1 MNNDQQ
7 IINLMEQL
15 RQLGCRISADGD
27 KLRIRKTKNDVSA
40 ELIQQIKINKTEIL
54 AFLNTAKDQ
63 AVTAQK
69 DIPKLP
75 ENALKQ
81 LSFAQQ
87 RLWFLGQMENSN
99 ATYNMPMCLQL
110 EGKLNVNALSDSLA
124 YVINRHESL
133 RMYFPTVE
141 GQPQIRIE
149 KIENF
154 NVLSIQDLSSLDQ
167 LTQSITV
174 EKLINNHGQEPFNL
188 NTGPLFKAKL
198 LQLKDNQFILL
209 LNMHHI
215 SSDGWS
221 MGIFIREL
229 CHAYLAFSQGQ
240 KPSLEPLPIQY
251 SDFATWQRNWLQ
263 GEVLETQINYWKK
276 QLKDAPPRLE
286 LPTDHPRPPIQ
297 SYKGSHYS
305 HPLTPELTEQLN
317 RLSQQEG
324 VSLYML
330 LLAVFNVLLS
340 RYSRQNDLCIGS
352 PIANRPHPQ
361 TEGLIGFFA
370 NTLVLRNQIKPE
382 QSFQEFLQQTRQTCL
397 EAYQH
402 QDIPFEFLVEQ
413 LKPVRSLSYNPIFQ
427 VIFALENNDSQDL
440 NLPELKIEWLGSSYP
455 FAKFDL
461 SLLALEADGQLNCAW
476 EYATDLFETMTIQRM
491 AEHWEVLLQQIVT
504 NPQQTISTLPW
515 LTKADQKQL
524 ELWNQTNTNYPQDKT
539 LISLF
544 EEQVKSYP
552 DNIALVFEKHSL
564 TYQEL
569 NQKSNQLAHHL
580 QENYQIKPDSLIG
593 ICIEPSLEMI
603 IGLLA
608 ILKSGAAY
616 VPIDSNYPESR
627 IDYIISDSK
636 ISILLTQS
644 VIVDKLLSPQVKN
657 LAHLICLD
665 KFDFELK
672 SKDNLTVKNQPNN
685 LAYIIYTSGSTGKPK
700 GVAVNHQAIS
710 RLVLKTNYIQ
720 ITPEDRVAQ
729 AANIAFDAATFE
741 IWGALLNGAK
751 VIIIPKSILLSPSE
765 FAASIQ
771 SQEVSVLFL
780 TTALFNQLAALV
792 PETFSSLRYL
802 LFGGEAVDPK
812 WVQEVLDKGSPQKLL
827 HVYGPTENTTFSSWY
842 LVEKSPE
849 TAITIPIGKPISNT
863 RIYILDQ
870 YLQPVPV
877 GIPGELCISGIG
889 LAIAYL
895 NRPDL
900 TAEKFIEVNLFGK
913 IERIY
918 KTGDLAKWRNDGN
931 IEFLG
936 RIDQQVKLRGFR
948 IELGEIESVLLEHSS
963 VKEAIV
969 NLHKTENNQQLVAYV
984 TNKLIGDFSQQ
995 LKQHLKTYL
1004 PDYMIPSQIIRL
1016 DEFTLT
1022 PNGKIDRQ
1030 ALPLPH
1036 HEFQSLYEAPRNKI
1050 EQQLTEIWSL
1060 ILECEKISIH
1070 DNFFDLGGH
1079 SILAIKLLNQI
1090 QKNFNQELSL
1100 TSLFQNP
1107 TIAQL
1112 AQQLS
1117 QVEVQPSISDL
1128 LVLQPSGQKTPI
1140 FCVAG
1145 SNGHAFYFRDLAM
1158 NFADEHPVYGLE
1170 TPGRDGS
1177 HPLPISVEDH
1187 ASSLIETLRQKQPKG
1202 PYILTGY
1209 SSGCSVALEMAFQLE
1224 QQGETIS
1231 LLGIFD
1237 AGLVANPDYII
1248 QRSDLDW
1255 IWNMIERIEAVKGI
1269 SLGLNYK
1276 QLASQS
1282 DDQNRWDLAA
1292 EALYHHNVLPEHS
1305 TLSLLK
1311 TNLEVMKRVTLNYAT
1326 YQPNFV
1332 ISAPIVLFRA
1342 QDAKEIVVQEHQAM
1356 SRYEQSDWG
1365 WQPYSNKPVQV
1376 VLVPGNHGQMLYE
1389 PNVKILANQLKKSI
1403 QEHFNQPEIYD
1414 LSNSKFKN

>member
-1 MNNDQQ
+1 MSNDQQ
-7 IINLMEQL
+7 IIALMSQL
-15 RQLGCRISADGD
+15 RDLGCRISADGD
-27 KLRIRKTKNDVSA
+27 KLRLRKTKNDIPA

-63 AVTAQK
+63 AVTSQK

-75 ENALKQ
+75 TNALKQ

-99 ATYNMPMCLQL
+99 ATYNMPMGLQL
-110 EGKLNVNALSDSLA
+110 EGKLNVHALSESFA

-141 GQPQIRIE
+141 GQPQIRIK

-154 NVLSIQDLSSLDQ
+154 NVLSIQDLSNLDQ
-167 LTQSITV
+167 LTQSVTV
-174 EKLINNHGQEPFNL
+174 ETLINNNVQEPFNL

-221 MGIFIREL
+221 MGIFMREL
-229 CHAYLAFSQGQ
+229 RHAYLAFFNGQ
-240 KPSLEPLPIQY
+240 KPTLEPLPIQY

-276 QLKDAPPRLE
+276 QLKDAPQRLE
-286 LPTDHPRPPIQ
+286 LPADHPRPPIQ
-297 SYKGSHYS
+297 NHKGSHYS
-305 HPLTPELTEQLN
+305 HTLTPELTGQLN
-317 RLSQQEG
+317 SLSQQQG

-330 LLAVFNVLLS
+330 LLAVFNLLLS
-340 RYSRQNDLCIGS
+340 RYSRQNDICIGS
-352 PIANRPHPQ
+352 PIANRPHRQ
-361 TEGLIGFFA
+361 TEELIGFFA
-370 NTLVLRNQIKPE
+370 NTLVLRNQIKSE

-397 EAYQH
+397 EAYH
-402 QDIPFEFLVEQ
+402 YQDIPFEFLVEQ

-427 VIFALENNDSQDL
+427 VMFTVENNDSEAL
-440 NLPELKIEWLGSSYP
+440 NLPGLKIEWLDSSYP

-461 SLLALEADGQLNCAW
+461 SLLALESDGQLNCTW
-476 EYATDLFETMTIQRM
+476 EYATDLFETITIQRM

-504 NPQQTISTLPW
+504 NPQQKISNLSW

-524 ELWNQTNTNYPQDKT
+524 ELWNQTNRNYPQDKT
-539 LISLF
+539 LVDLF

-552 DNIALVFEKHSL
+552 NNIALVFEWQSL
-564 TYQEL
+564 SYQEL
-569 NQKSNQLAHHL
+569 NQKANQLAHFLH
-580 QENYQIKPDSLIG
+580 QNYQIKPDTLIG
-593 ICIEPSLEMI
+593 ICVERSLDMAI
-603 IGLLA
+603 ALLA
-608 ILKSGAAY
+608 VLKAGAAY
-616 VPIDSNYPESR
+616 VPVDPSYPEER
-627 IDYIISDSK
+627 IKYILENSK
-636 ISILLTQS
+636 ISLLLTQS
-644 VIVDKLLSPQVKN
+644 FINDKLSGFFSELSAQLIN
-657 LAHLICLD
+657 LDRL
-665 KFDFELK
+665 DFESLPCH
-672 SKDNLTVKNQPNN
+672 NLSLQTKPND
-685 LAYIIYTSGSTGKPK
+685 LVYVIYTSGSTGKPK
-700 GVAVNHQAIS
+700 GVMVEHKGLCN
-710 RLVLKTNYIQ
+710 LVLTEIE
-720 ITPEDRVAQ
+720 TFGVHPSSRVLQFASFS
-729 AANIAFDAATFE
+729 FDAFIWEVFMAWGGGATLYLGNKDNLMPGLPLVE
-741 IWGALLNGAK
+741 RLRDDAITHITLPPSALAVLPWENLPSLQT
-751 VIIIPKSILLSPSE
+751 IIV
-765 FAASIQ
+765 A
-771 SQEVSVLFL
+771 
-780 TTALFNQLAALV
+780 
-792 PETFSSLRYL
+792 
-802 LFGGEAVDPK
+802 GEACSPELVKK
-812 WVQEVLDKGSPQKLL
+812 WSQGRNFFNG
-827 HVYGPTENTTFSSWY
+827 YGPTEGSVCATIAKYTSFN
-842 LVEKSPE
+842 EK
-849 TAITIPIGKPISNT
+849 ITIGRPIPNVQV
-863 RIYILDQ
+863 YILDPH
-870 YLQPVPV
+870 LQPVPIGV
-877 GIPGELCISGIG
+877 PGELHIGGAG
-889 LAIAYL
+889 LARGYL
-895 NRPDL
+895 DRPDL
-900 TAEKFIEVNLFGK
+900 TAEKFIEVNLLGK
-913 IERIY
+913 TERIY

-936 RIDQQVKLRGFR
+936 RIDHQIKLRGFR
-948 IELGEIESVLLEHSS
+948 IELGEIEAVLLKHPV
-963 VKEAIV
+963 VKEVIV

-984 TNKLIGDFSQQ
+984 TGEPIDDLSQQ

-1016 DEFTLT
+1016 DEFPLT

-1030 ALPLPH
+1030 ALPHPN
-1036 HEFQSLYEAPRNKI
+1036 HESHSLYEAPRNNI

-1060 ILECEKISIH
+1060 IVECEKISIH

-1079 SILAIKLLNQI
+1079 SILAIKLLNEI

-1117 QVEVQPSISDL
+1117 QFEVQPSISDL
-1128 LVLQPSGQKTPI
+1128 LVLQASGQKTPI

-1145 SNGHAFYFRDLAM
+1145 ANGHAFYFRDFAM

-1187 ASSLIETLRQKQPKG
+1187 ASSLIETLQQKQPKG

-1237 AGLVANPDYII
+1237 AGLVANPDYIT

-1269 SLGLNYK
+1269 SLGLNYE
-1276 QLASQS
+1276 QLAAQS

-1311 TNLEVMKRVTLNYAT
+1311 TNLEVMKRVTLNYAD

-1342 QDAKEIVVQEHQAM
+1342 QDVKEIVVQEHQAM
-1356 SRYEQSDWG
+1356 SHYEQSDWG
-1365 WQPYSNKPVQV
+1365 WQPYSNKAVQV
-1376 VLVPGNHGQMLYE
+1376 VSVPGNHGQMLYE
-1389 PNVKILANQLKKSI
+1389 PNVKILADQLKKSI
-1403 QEHFNQPEIYD
+1403 QEHFNQPETESKALLAD
-1414 LSNSKFKN
+1414 L

>member
-1 MNNDQQ
+1 MSNDQQ
-7 IINLMEQL
+7 IINLMGEL

-27 KLRIRKTKNDVSA
+27 KLRLRKTKNDIPA

-63 AVTAQK
+63 AVTSQK

-75 ENALKQ
+75 KNALKQ

-99 ATYNMPMCLQL
+99 ATYNMPICLQL
-110 EGKLNVNALSDSLA
+110 EGKLNVNALSESLA

-141 GQPQIRIE
+141 GQPQIRIK

-154 NVLSIQDLSSLDQ
+154 NVLSLQDLSNLDQ
-167 LTQSITV
+167 PTQSVTV
-174 EKLINNHGQEPFNL
+174 QTLINNHVQEPFNL
-188 NTGPLFKAKL
+188 KTGPLFKAKL

-229 CHAYLAFSQGQ
+229 RHAYLAFSQGQ
-240 KPSLEPLPIQY
+240 KPTLEPLPIQY

-263 GEVLETQINYWKK
+263 GEILETQINYWKK

-297 SYKGSHYS
+297 SYKGAHYS
-305 HPLTPELTEQLN
+305 YTLTPELTEQLN
-317 RLSQQEG
+317 SLSQQEG

-330 LLAVFNVLLS
+330 LLAVFNLLLS

-352 PIANRPHPQ
+352 PIANRPHRQ

-382 QSFQEFLQQTRQTCL
+382 QTFQEFLQQTRQTCL

-427 VIFALENNDSQDL
+427 VIFAVENNDSEALD
-440 NLPELKIEWLGSSYP
+440 LPELKIEWLDSSYP

-461 SLLALEADGQLNCAW
+461 SLLALESDGQLNCIW
-476 EYATDLFETMTIQRM
+476 EYTTDLFETTTIQRM
-491 AEHWEVLLQQIVT
+491 AEHWEILLQQIVT
-504 NPQQTISTLPW
+504 NPQQTIYNLSW
-515 LTKADQKQL
+515 LTKVDQKQL

-539 LISLF
+539 LVNLF

-552 DNIALVFEKHSL
+552 NNIALVFEKQSL

-569 NQKSNQLAHHL
+569 NQKANQLARYL
-580 QENYQIKPDSLIG
+580 RENYQIEPNILIG

-603 IGLLA
+603 IGLLG
-608 ILKSGAAY
+608 ILKLGSTY
-616 VPIDSNYPESR
+616 VPIDPNYPESR
-627 IDYIISDSK
+627 IDYIISDSEL
-636 ISILLTQS
+636 SILLTQS
-644 VIVDKLLSPQVKN
+644 IIQDKFLSSQGKN
-657 LAHLICLD
+657 LDHLICLD
-665 KFDFELK
+665 ECDFELG
-672 SKDNLTVKNQPNN
+672 SKENLGIENQPND

-700 GVAVNHQAIS
+700 GVAVNHQAIN

-720 ITPEDRVAQ
+720 IAPEDRVAQ
-729 AANIAFDAATFE
+729 AANIAFDAVTFE
-741 IWGALLNGAK
+741 IWSALLNGAK
-751 VIIIPKSILLSPSE
+751 LVIIPKSILLSPSK
-765 FAASIQ
+765 FAASLQ
-771 SQEVSVLFL
+771 SQKVSVLFL
-780 TTALFNQLAALV
+780 TTALFNQLASLV

-812 WVQEVLDKGSPQKLL
+812 WVQEVLDKGSPQNLL

-842 LVEKSPE
+842 LVEKLLK

-877 GIPGELCISGIG
+877 GIPGELCIAGVG

-900 TAEKFIEVNLFGK
+900 TDEKFIEVNLFGK

-918 KTGDLAKWRNDGN
+918 KTGDLAKWGNDGN

-936 RIDQQVKLRGFR
+936 RIDHQIKLRGFR
-948 IELGEIESVLLEHSS
+948 IELGEIESILVEYPA

-984 TNKLIGDFSQQ
+984 TGEQVDDLPQQ

-1004 PDYMIPSQIIRL
+1004 PDYMIPNQIIRL
-1016 DEFTLT
+1016 DEFPLT

-1030 ALPLPH
+1030 ALPLPN
-1036 HEFQSLYEAPRNKI
+1036 HESKNLYEAPRNTI

-1060 ILECEKISIH
+1060 MLQCEKISIH

-1090 QKNFNQELSL
+1090 QKSFNQELSL

-1107 TIAQL
+1107 TVAQL

-1117 QVEVQPSISDL
+1117 QVEVQEFISDL
-1128 LVLQPSGQKTPI
+1128 LVLQPSGQKIPI

-1145 SNGHAFYFRDLAM
+1145 SNGHAFYFRDLAI

-1202 PYILTGY
+1202 PYILIGY

-1237 AGLVANPDYII
+1237 AGLVANPDHIT

-1255 IWNMIERIEAVKGI
+1255 IWHMIERIEAVKGI
-1269 SLGLNYK
+1269 SLGLNYE
-1276 QLASQS
+1276 QLAARS
-1282 DDQNRWDLAA
+1282 DDQNRWELAA
-1292 EALYHHNVLPEHS
+1292 EALYRHNVLPEHS

-1311 TNLEVMKRVTLNYAT
+1311 TNLEVMKRVTLNYAA

-1356 SRYEQSDWG
+1356 SHYEQSDWG

-1376 VLVPGNHGQMLYE
+1376 VSVPGNHGQMLYE
-1389 PNVKILANQLKKSI
+1389 PNVKVLADQLKKSI
-1403 QEHFNQPEIYD
+1403 QEHFNQPET
-1414 LSNSKFKN
+1414 

>member
-1 MNNDQQ
+1 MSNDQQ
-7 IINLMEQL
+7 IIKLMGRL
-15 RQLGCRISADGD
+15 RELGCRISADGD
-27 KLRIRKTKNDVSA
+27 NLRLRKTKNDIPA

-63 AVTAQK
+63 AVTSQK

-75 ENALKQ
+75 TNALKQ

-87 RLWFLGQMENSN
+87 RLWFLGQIENSN
-99 ATYNMPMCLQL
+99 ATYNMPMSLQL
-110 EGKLNVNALSDSLA
+110 EGKLNVDVLSESLA
-124 YVINRHESL
+124 YVIDRHESL

-141 GQPQIRIE
+141 GQPQIRI
-149 KIENF
+149 KNIENF
-154 NVLSIQDLSSLDQ
+154 DIVSVQDLSNLDQ
-167 LTQSITV
+167 PTQSIMVQT
-174 EKLINNHGQEPFNL
+174 LINNHVQEPFNL
-188 NTGPLFKAKL
+188 KTGPLFKAKL
-198 LQLKDNQFILL
+198 LQLKDDQFILL

-221 MGIFIREL
+221 IGIFIREL
-229 CHAYLAFSQGQ
+229 CHAYLTFSQGQ
-240 KPSLEPLPIQY
+240 KPTLEPLPIQY

-286 LPTDHPRPPIQ
+286 LPTDYPRPPIQ

-305 HPLTPELTEQLN
+305 HTLTPELTEQLKT
-317 RLSQQEG
+317 LSQQEG

-330 LLAVFNVLLS
+330 LLAVFNLLLS
-340 RYSRQNDLCIGS
+340 RYSRQDDLCIGS

-370 NTLVLRNQIKPE
+370 NTLVMRNQIKSE
-382 QSFQEFLQQTRQTCL
+382 QNFQQFLHQTRQTCL
-397 EAYQH
+397 DAYQH

-427 VIFALENNDSQDL
+427 VMFAVENNDSEAL
-440 NLPELKIEWLGSSYP
+440 NLPGLKIEWIDSSYP

-461 SLLALEADGQLNCAW
+461 SLLALESDGQLNCNW
-476 EYATDLFETMTIQRM
+476 EYATDLFETITIQRM

-504 NPQQTISTLPW
+504 NPQQTISTLSW

-539 LISLF
+539 LVDLF
-544 EEQVKSYP
+544 EEQVNKTP
-552 DNIALVFEKHSL
+552 DNIALVFEEQSL

-569 NQKSNQLAHHL
+569 SQKANQLAHFLH
-580 QENYQIKPDSLIG
+580 QNYQIKPDTLIG
-593 ICIEPSLEMI
+593 ICIERSLDMATA
-603 IGLLA
+603 LLA
-608 ILKSGAAY
+608 VLKAGAAY
-616 VPIDSNYPESR
+616 VPIDSNYPEER
-627 IDYIISDSK
+627 IKYILENSK
-636 ISILLTQS
+636 ISLLLTQS
-644 VIVDKLLSPQVKN
+644 FINDKLSGFFSEFSGQLINLDRLNFESFPCHN
-657 LAHLICLD
+657 LALQ
-665 KFDFELK
+665 
-672 SKDNLTVKNQPNN
+672 SKPND
-685 LAYIIYTSGSTGKPK
+685 LAYVIYTSGSTGQPK
-700 GVAVNHQAIS
+700 GVMVEHKGLCNLALVEIETFDVHPSS
-710 RLVLKTNYIQ
+710 RVLQ
-720 ITPEDRVAQ
+720 FASFS
-729 AANIAFDAATFE
+729 FDAFIWEVLMAWGGGATLYLGNKDNLMPGLPLVE
-741 IWGALLNGAK
+741 RLRDDAITHITLPPSALAVLPWENLPSLQT
-751 VIIIPKSILLSPSE
+751 IIV
-765 FAASIQ
+765 A
-771 SQEVSVLFL
+771 
-780 TTALFNQLAALV
+780 
-792 PETFSSLRYL
+792 
-802 LFGGEAVDPK
+802 GEACSPELVKK
-812 WVQEVLDKGSPQKLL
+812 WSQGRNFFNG
-827 HVYGPTENTTFSSWY
+827 YGPTEGSVCATIAKYTSFE
-842 LVEKSPE
+842 EK
-849 TAITIPIGKPISNT
+849 ITIGRPIPNVQV
-863 RIYILDQ
+863 YILDSH
-870 YLQPVPV
+870 LQPVSIGV
-877 GIPGELCISGIG
+877 PGELHIGGAG
-889 LAIAYL
+889 LARGYL
-895 NRPDL
+895 DRPDL
-900 TAEKFIEVNLFGK
+900 TAEKFIEVNLLGK

-918 KTGDLAKWRNDGN
+918 KTGDLAKWQNDGN

-936 RIDQQVKLRGFR
+936 RIDHQIKLRGFR
-948 IELGEIESVLLEHSS
+948 IELGEIEAVLLKHPAI
-963 VKEAIV
+963 KEVIV

-984 TNKLIGDFSQQ
+984 TGELIDDLSQQ
-995 LKQHLKTYL
+995 LKQHLKTHL

-1016 DEFTLT
+1016 DEFPLT

-1030 ALPLPH
+1030 ALPHPN
-1036 HEFQSLYEAPRNKI
+1036 HESQSLYEAPRNNI

-1060 ILECEKISIH
+1060 IVECEKISIH

-1079 SILAIKLLNQI
+1079 SILAIKLLNEI

-1117 QVEVQPSISDL
+1117 QFEVQPSISDL
-1128 LVLQPSGQKTPI
+1128 LVLQPSGQKISI

-1145 SNGHAFYFRDLAM
+1145 SNGHAFYFRDFAM

-1177 HPLPISVEDH
+1177 HSLPISVEDH
-1187 ASSLIETLRQKQPKG
+1187 ASSLIKTLQQKQPKG
-1202 PYILTGY
+1202 PYILIGY

-1224 QQGETIS
+1224 QQGEIIS

-1237 AGLVANPDYII
+1237 AGLVANPDYITK
-1248 QRSDLDW
+1248 RSDLDW

-1269 SLGLNYK
+1269 SLGLNYE
-1276 QLASQS
+1276 QLAAQS
-1282 DDQNRWDLAA
+1282 DDQNRWYLAA

-1311 TNLEVMKRVTLNYAT
+1311 TNLEVMKRVTLNYAA

-1342 QDAKEIVVQEHQAM
+1342 QDVKEIVVQEHQAM
-1356 SRYEQSDWG
+1356 SHYQQSDWG

-1376 VLVPGNHGQMLYE
+1376 ISVPGNHGQMLYE
-1389 PNVKILANQLKKSI
+1389 PNVKILADQLKKSI
-1403 QEHFNQPEIYD
+1403 QEHFNQPET
-1414 LSNSKFKN
+1414 

>member
-1 MNNDQQ
+1 MSNDQQ
-7 IINLMEQL
+7 IIKLMGRL
-15 RQLGCRISADGD
+15 RELGCRISADGD
-27 KLRIRKTKNDVSA
+27 KLRLRKTKNDIPA

-63 AVTAQK
+63 AVTSQK

-75 ENALKQ
+75 TNALKQ

-87 RLWFLGQMENSN
+87 RLWFLGQIENSN
-99 ATYNMPMCLQL
+99 ATYNMPMSLQL
-110 EGKLNVNALSDSLA
+110 EGKLNVDVLSESLA
-124 YVINRHESL
+124 YVIDRHESL

-141 GQPQIRIE
+141 GQPKIRI
-149 KIENF
+149 KNIENF
-154 NVLSIQDLSSLDQ
+154 NILSVQDLSNLNQ
-167 LTQSITV
+167 PTQSIMVQT
-174 EKLINNHGQEPFNL
+174 LINNHVQEPFNL
-188 NTGPLFKAKL
+188 KTGPLFKAKL
-198 LQLKDNQFILL
+198 LQLKDDQFILL

-221 MGIFIREL
+221 IGIFIREL
-229 CHAYLAFSQGQ
+229 CHAYLTFSQGQ
-240 KPSLEPLPIQY
+240 KPTLEPLPIQY

-286 LPTDHPRPPIQ
+286 LPTDYPRPPIQ

-305 HPLTPELTEQLN
+305 HTLTPELTEQLN
-317 RLSQQEG
+317 SLSQQEG

-330 LLAVFNVLLS
+330 LLTVFSLLLS

-370 NTLVLRNQIKPE
+370 NTLVMRNQIKSE
-382 QSFQEFLQQTRQTCL
+382 QNFQQFLHQTRQTCL

-427 VIFALENNDSQDL
+427 VMFTVENNDSEAL
-440 NLPELKIEWLGSSYP
+440 NLPELKIEWIDSSYP

-461 SLLALEADGQLNCAW
+461 SLLVLESDGQLNCTW
-476 EYATDLFETMTIQRM
+476 EYATDLFATTTIQRM

-504 NPQQTISTLPW
+504 NPQQTISTLSW
-515 LTKADQKQL
+515 LTKADQEKL

-539 LISLF
+539 LVDLF
-544 EEQVKSYP
+544 EEQVNKTP
-552 DNIALVFEKHSL
+552 DNIALVFEEQSL

-569 NQKSNQLAHHL
+569 NQKANQLAHFLH
-580 QENYQIKPDSLIG
+580 QNYQIKPDTLIG
-593 ICIEPSLEMI
+593 ICIERSLDMAI
-603 IGLLA
+603 ALLA
-608 ILKSGAAY
+608 VLKAGAAY
-616 VPIDSNYPESR
+616 VPIDSNYPEER
-627 IDYIISDSK
+627 IKYILENSK
-636 ISILLTQS
+636 ISLLLTQS
-644 VIVDKLLSPQVKN
+644 FINDKLSGFFSEFSGQLINLDRLNFESFPCHN
-657 LAHLICLD
+657 LALQ
-665 KFDFELK
+665 
-672 SKDNLTVKNQPNN
+672 SKPND
-685 LAYIIYTSGSTGKPK
+685 LAYVIYTSGSTGQPK
-700 GVAVNHQAIS
+700 GVMVEHKGLCNLALVEIETFDVHPSS
-710 RLVLKTNYIQ
+710 RVLQ
-720 ITPEDRVAQ
+720 FASFS
-729 AANIAFDAATFE
+729 FDAFIWEVLMAWGGGATLYLGNKDNLMPGLPLVE
-741 IWGALLNGAK
+741 RLRDDAITHITLPPSALAVLPWENLPSLQT
-751 VIIIPKSILLSPSE
+751 IIV
-765 FAASIQ
+765 A
-771 SQEVSVLFL
+771 
-780 TTALFNQLAALV
+780 
-792 PETFSSLRYL
+792 
-802 LFGGEAVDPK
+802 GEACSPELVKK
-812 WVQEVLDKGSPQKLL
+812 WSQGRNFFNG
-827 HVYGPTENTTFSSWY
+827 YGPTEGSVCATIAKYTSFD
-842 LVEKSPE
+842 EK
-849 TAITIPIGKPISNT
+849 ITIGRPIPNVQV
-863 RIYILDQ
+863 YILDSH
-870 YLQPVPV
+870 LQPVPIGV
-877 GIPGELCISGIG
+877 PGELCIAGVG
-889 LAIAYL
+889 LARGYL

-918 KTGDLAKWRNDGN
+918 KTGDLAKWGDDGN

-936 RIDQQVKLRGFR
+936 RIDHQIKLRGFR
-948 IELGEIESVLLEHSS
+948 IELGEIEAVLLKHPAI
-963 VKEAIV
+963 KEVIV
-969 NLHKTENNQQLVAYV
+969 NLHKTENNQQLVVYI
-984 TNKLIGDFSQQ
+984 TGELIDNLSQQ
-995 LKQHLKTYL
+995 LKQHLKTHL
-1004 PDYMIPSQIIRL
+1004 PDYMIPSQIMRL
-1016 DEFTLT
+1016 DEFPLT

-1030 ALPLPH
+1030 ALPLPDH
-1036 HEFQSLYEAPRNKI
+1036 KLQSLYEAPRNKI

-1060 ILECEKISIH
+1060 IVECEKISIH

-1090 QKNFNQELSL
+1090 QKSFNQELSL
-1100 TSLFQNP
+1100 TSLFQHP

-1117 QVEVQPSISDL
+1117 QFEVQPSISDL
-1128 LVLQPSGQKTPI
+1128 LVLQASGQKTPI

-1145 SNGHAFYFRDLAM
+1145 SNGHAFYFRDFAM

-1187 ASSLIETLRQKQPKG
+1187 ASSLIKTLQQKQPKG
-1202 PYILTGY
+1202 PYILIGY

-1224 QQGETIS
+1224 QQGEIIS

-1237 AGLVANPDYII
+1237 AGLVANPDYITK
-1248 QRSDLDW
+1248 RSDLDW

-1269 SLGLNYK
+1269 SLGLNYE
-1276 QLASQS
+1276 QLAAQS
-1282 DDQNRWDLAA
+1282 DDQNRWYLAA

-1305 TLSLLK
+1305 TLSLLR
-1311 TNLEVMKRVTLNYAT
+1311 TNLEVMKRVTLNYAA

-1342 QDAKEIVVQEHQAM
+1342 QDVKEIVVQEHQAM
-1356 SRYEQSDWG
+1356 SHYQQSDWG

-1376 VLVPGNHGQMLYE
+1376 ISVPGNHGQMLYE
-1389 PNVKILANQLKKSI
+1389 PNVKILADQLKKSI
-1403 QEHFNQPEIYD
+1403 QEHFNQPET
-1414 LSNSKFKN
+1414 

>member
-1 MNNDQQ
+1 MSNDQQ
-7 IINLMEQL
+7 IINLMGEL

-27 KLRIRKTKNDVSA
+27 KLRLRKTKNDIPA

-63 AVTAQK
+63 AVTSQK

-75 ENALKQ
+75 KNALKQ

-99 ATYNMPMCLQL
+99 ATYNMPICLQL
-110 EGKLNVNALSDSLA
+110 EGKLNVNALSESLA

-141 GQPQIRIE
+141 GQPQIRIK

-154 NVLSIQDLSSLDQ
+154 NVLSLQDLSNLDQ
-167 LTQSITV
+167 PTQSVTV
-174 EKLINNHGQEPFNL
+174 QTLINNHVQEPFNL
-188 NTGPLFKAKL
+188 KTGPLFKAKL

-229 CHAYLAFSQGQ
+229 RHAYLAFSHGQ
-240 KPSLEPLPIQY
+240 KPTLEPLPIQY

-263 GEVLETQINYWKK
+263 GEILETQINYWKK

-297 SYKGSHYS
+297 SYKGAHYS
-305 HPLTPELTEQLN
+305 YTLTPELTEQLN
-317 RLSQQEG
+317 SLSQQEG

-330 LLAVFNVLLS
+330 LLAVFNLLLS

-352 PIANRPHPQ
+352 PIANRPHRQ

-427 VIFALENNDSQDL
+427 VIFAVENNDSEALD
-440 NLPELKIEWLGSSYP
+440 LPELKIEWLDSSYP

-461 SLLALEADGQLNCAW
+461 SLLALESDGQLNCIW
-476 EYATDLFETMTIQRM
+476 EYTTDLFETTTIQRM
-491 AEHWEVLLQQIVT
+491 AEHWEILLQQIVT
-504 NPQQTISTLPW
+504 NPQQKISTLSW

-524 ELWNQTNTNYPQDKT
+524 ELWNQTNRNYPQDKT
-539 LISLF
+539 LVDLF

-552 DNIALVFEKHSL
+552 NNIALVFEEQSL
-564 TYQEL
+564 SYQEL
-569 NQKSNQLAHHL
+569 NQKANQLAHFLH
-580 QENYQIKPDSLIG
+580 QNYQIKPDTLIG
-593 ICIEPSLEMI
+593 ICVERSLEMAI
-603 IGLLA
+603 ALLGV
-608 ILKSGAAY
+608 LKTGAAY
-616 VPIDSNYPESR
+616 VPVDPSYPEER
-627 IDYIISDSK
+627 IKFILENSK
-636 ISILLTQS
+636 ISLLLTQS
-644 VIVDKLLSPQVKN
+644 FINDKLSGFLSKFSGQSINLDRLDFESFPCHN
-657 LAHLICLD
+657 LALQ
-665 KFDFELK
+665 
-672 SKDNLTVKNQPNN
+672 SKPND
-685 LAYIIYTSGSTGKPK
+685 LAYVIYTSGSTGQPK
-700 GVAVNHQAIS
+700 GVMIEHQSIVNLSLNWGKLFHVNPQS
-710 RLVLKTNYIQ
+710 RLLQFGSFSFDLSIGEIATNLIYGACLYLAKKETLLPTQTLVNFLETNQ
-720 ITPEDRVAQ
+720 ITHS
-729 AANIAFDAATFE
+729 F
-741 IWGALLNGAK
+741 
-751 VIIIPKSILLSPSE
+751 LSPS
-765 FAASIQ
+765 AL
-771 SQEVSVLFL
+771 SVLPQANL
-780 TTALFNQLAALV
+780 SHLENITV
-792 PETFSSLRYL
+792 
-802 LFGGEAVDPK
+802 GGEACSTEVIEK
-812 WVQEVLDKGSPQKLL
+812 WANQRRLFNC
-827 HVYGPTENTTFSSWY
+827 YGPTEAT
-842 LVEKSPE
+842 V
-849 TAITIPIGKPISNT
+849 TATLSLCQANGQKPNIGKPLDNI
-863 RIYILDQ
+863 RVYIIDENQQIL
-870 YLQPVPV
+870 PA
-877 GIPGELCISGIG
+877 GMPGELCIAGVG
-889 LAIAYL
+889 LARGYL

-900 TAEKFIEVNLFGK
+900 TDEKFIEVNLWGK
-913 IERIY
+913 TERIY
-918 KTGDLAKWRNDGN
+918 KTGDLAKWGNDGN
-931 IEFLG
+931 LEFLG
-936 RIDQQVKLRGFR
+936 RIDNQIKLRGFR
-948 IELGEIESVLLEHSS
+948 IELEEIEAVLLKHPA

-969 NLHKTENNQQLVAYV
+969 NLHESEDNQQLLAYV
-984 TNKLIGDFSQQ
+984 TGERINNISAQ
-995 LKQHLKTYL
+995 LKQHIKNYL

-1016 DEFTLT
+1016 DELLLT

-1030 ALPLPH
+1030 ALPLPN
-1036 HEFQSLYEAPRNKI
+1036 HESQNLYEAPRNTI

-1090 QKNFNQELSL
+1090 QKSFNQELSL

-1117 QVEVQPSISDL
+1117 QVEVQESISDL

-1145 SNGHAFYFRDLAM
+1145 ANGHAFYFRDFAM

-1187 ASSLIETLRQKQPKG
+1187 ASSLIETLRQKQAKS
-1202 PYILTGY
+1202 PYILIGY
-1209 SSGCSVALEMAFQLE
+1209 SSGCSVTLEMAFQLE

-1237 AGLVANPDYII
+1237 AGLVANPDYIT

-1269 SLGLNYK
+1269 SLGLNYE
-1276 QLASQS
+1276 QLAAQS
-1282 DDQNRWDLAA
+1282 DDQNRWELAA
-1292 EALYHHNVLPEHS
+1292 EALYRHNVLPEHS

-1311 TNLEVMKRVTLNYAT
+1311 TNLEVMKRVTLNYAA

-1356 SRYEQSDWG
+1356 SHYEQSDWG

-1376 VLVPGNHGQMLYE
+1376 VSVPGNHGQMLYE
-1389 PNVKILANQLKKSI
+1389 PNVKVLADQLKKSI
-1403 QEHFNQPEIYD
+1403 QEHFNQPET
-1414 LSNSKFKN
+1414 

>member
-1 MNNDQQ
+1 MSNDQQ
-7 IINLMEQL
+7 IIKLMGRL
-15 RQLGCRISADGD
+15 RELGCRISADGD
-27 KLRIRKTKNDVSA
+27 NLRLRKTKNDIPA

-63 AVTAQK
+63 AVTSQK

-75 ENALKQ
+75 TNALKQ

-87 RLWFLGQMENSN
+87 RLWFLGQIENSN
-99 ATYNMPMCLQL
+99 ATYNMPMSLQL
-110 EGKLNVNALSDSLA
+110 EGKLNVDALFESLA
-124 YVINRHESL
+124 YVIDRHESL

-141 GQPQIRIE
+141 GQPKIRI
-149 KIENF
+149 KNIENF
-154 NVLSIQDLSSLDQ
+154 NILSVQDLSNLDQ
-167 LTQSITV
+167 PTQSIMVQT
-174 EKLINNHGQEPFNL
+174 LINNHVQEPFNL
-188 NTGPLFKAKL
+188 KTGPLFKAKL
-198 LQLKDNQFILL
+198 LQLKDDQFILL

-221 MGIFIREL
+221 IGIFIREL
-229 CHAYLAFSQGQ
+229 CHAYLTFSQGQ
-240 KPSLEPLPIQY
+240 KPTLEPLPIQY

-286 LPTDHPRPPIQ
+286 LPTDYPRPPIQ

-305 HPLTPELTEQLN
+305 HTLTPELTEQLKT
-317 RLSQQEG
+317 LSQQEG

-330 LLAVFNVLLS
+330 LLAVFNLLLS
-340 RYSRQNDLCIGS
+340 RYSRQDDLCIGS

-370 NTLVLRNQIKPE
+370 NTLVLRNQIKSE
-382 QSFQEFLQQTRQTCL
+382 QSFQQFLHQTRQTCL
-397 EAYQH
+397 DAYQH

-427 VIFALENNDSQDL
+427 VMFAVENNDSEAL
-440 NLPELKIEWLGSSYP
+440 NLPGLKIEWIDSSYP

-461 SLLALEADGQLNCAW
+461 SLLALESDGQLNCNW
-476 EYATDLFETMTIQRM
+476 EYATDLFETITIQRM

-504 NPQQTISTLPW
+504 NPQQTISTLSW

-539 LISLF
+539 LVDLF
-544 EEQVKSYP
+544 EEQVNKTP
-552 DNIALVFEKHSL
+552 DNIALVFEEQSL

-569 NQKSNQLAHHL
+569 NQKANQLAHFLH
-580 QENYQIKPDSLIG
+580 QNYQIKPDTLIG
-593 ICIEPSLEMI
+593 ICIERSLDMAI
-603 IGLLA
+603 ALLA
-608 ILKSGAAY
+608 VLKAGAAY
-616 VPIDSNYPESR
+616 VPIDSNYPEER
-627 IDYIISDSK
+627 IKYILENSK
-636 ISILLTQS
+636 ISLLLTQS
-644 VIVDKLLSPQVKN
+644 FINDKLSGFFSEFSGQLINLDRLNFESFPCHN
-657 LAHLICLD
+657 LALQ
-665 KFDFELK
+665 
-672 SKDNLTVKNQPNN
+672 SKPND
-685 LAYIIYTSGSTGKPK
+685 LAYVIYTSGSTGQPK
-700 GVAVNHQAIS
+700 GVMVEHKGLCNLALVEIETFDVHPSS
-710 RLVLKTNYIQ
+710 RVLQ
-720 ITPEDRVAQ
+720 FASFS
-729 AANIAFDAATFE
+729 FDAFIWEVLMAWGGGATLYLGNKDNLMPGLPLVE
-741 IWGALLNGAK
+741 RLRDDAITHITLPPSALAVLPWENLPSLQT
-751 VIIIPKSILLSPSE
+751 IIV
-765 FAASIQ
+765 A
-771 SQEVSVLFL
+771 
-780 TTALFNQLAALV
+780 
-792 PETFSSLRYL
+792 
-802 LFGGEAVDPK
+802 GEACSPELVKK
-812 WVQEVLDKGSPQKLL
+812 WSQGRNFFNG
-827 HVYGPTENTTFSSWY
+827 YGPTEGSVCATIAKYTSFE
-842 LVEKSPE
+842 EK
-849 TAITIPIGKPISNT
+849 ITIGRPIPNVQV
-863 RIYILDQ
+863 YILDSH
-870 YLQPVPV
+870 LQPVSIGV
-877 GIPGELCISGIG
+877 PGELHIGGAG
-889 LAIAYL
+889 LARGYL
-895 NRPDL
+895 DRPDL
-900 TAEKFIEVNLFGK
+900 TAEKFIEVNLLGK

-918 KTGDLAKWRNDGN
+918 KTGDLAKWQNDGN

-936 RIDQQVKLRGFR
+936 RIDHQIKLRGFR
-948 IELGEIESVLLEHSS
+948 IELGEIEAVLLKHPAI
-963 VKEAIV
+963 KEVIV

-984 TNKLIGDFSQQ
+984 TGELIDDLSQQ
-995 LKQHLKTYL
+995 LKQHLKTHL

-1016 DEFTLT
+1016 DEFPLT

-1030 ALPLPH
+1030 ALPHPN
-1036 HEFQSLYEAPRNKI
+1036 HESQSLYEAPRNNI

-1060 ILECEKISIH
+1060 IVECEKISIH

-1079 SILAIKLLNQI
+1079 SILAIKLLNEI

-1117 QVEVQPSISDL
+1117 QFEVQPSISDL
-1128 LVLQPSGQKTPI
+1128 LVLQPSGQKISI

-1145 SNGHAFYFRDLAM
+1145 SNGHAFYFRDFAM

-1177 HPLPISVEDH
+1177 HSLPISVEDH
-1187 ASSLIETLRQKQPKG
+1187 ASSLIKTLQQKQPKG
-1202 PYILTGY
+1202 PYILIGY

-1224 QQGETIS
+1224 QQGEIIS

-1237 AGLVANPDYII
+1237 AGLVANPDYITK
-1248 QRSDLDW
+1248 RSDLDW

-1269 SLGLNYK
+1269 SLGLNYE
-1276 QLASQS
+1276 QLAAQS
-1282 DDQNRWDLAA
+1282 DDQNRWYLAA

-1311 TNLEVMKRVTLNYAT
+1311 TNLEVMKRVTLNYAA

-1342 QDAKEIVVQEHQAM
+1342 QDVKEIVVQEHQAM
-1356 SRYEQSDWG
+1356 SHYQQSDWG

-1376 VLVPGNHGQMLYE
+1376 ISVPGNHGQMLYE
-1389 PNVKILANQLKKSI
+1389 PNVKILADQLKKSI
-1403 QEHFNQPEIYD
+1403 QEHFNQPET
-1414 LSNSKFKN
+1414 

>member
-1 MNNDQQ
+1 MSNDQQ
-7 IINLMEQL
+7 IINLMGQL

-27 KLRIRKTKNDVSA
+27 KLRIRKTKNDIPA
-40 ELIQQIKINKTEIL
+40 ELIQQIKTNKTEIL

-63 AVTAQK
+63 AVTSQK

-75 ENALKQ
+75 KNALKR

-99 ATYNMPMCLQL
+99 ATYNMPICLQL
-110 EGKLNVNALSDSLA
+110 EGKLNINALSESLT

-141 GQPQIRIE
+141 GQPQIRIK
-149 KIENF
+149 KIENL
-154 NVLSIQDLSSLDQ
+154 NVLSLQDLSNLDQ
-167 LTQSITV
+167 PTQSVTV
-174 EKLINNHGQEPFNL
+174 QTLINNHVQEPFNL
-188 NTGPLFKAKL
+188 KTGPLFKAKL

-229 CHAYLAFSQGQ
+229 RHAYLAFSQGQ
-240 KPSLEPLPIQY
+240 KPTLDPLPIQY

-286 LPTDHPRPPIQ
+286 LPTDYPRPPIQ
-297 SYKGSHYS
+297 SYEGAHYS
-305 HPLTPELTEQLN
+305 HTLTPELTEQLN
-317 RLSQQEG
+317 ILSQQEG

-330 LLAVFNVLLS
+330 LLAVFNLLLS
-340 RYSRQNDLCIGS
+340 RYSRQNDLCVGS
-352 PIANRPHPQ
+352 PIANRPHRQ

-370 NTLVLRNQIKPE
+370 NTLVLRNQITPE

-397 EAYQH
+397 DAYQH

-427 VIFALENNDSQDL
+427 VIFAVENNDSEALD
-440 NLPELKIEWLGSSYP
+440 LPELKIEWLDSSYP

-461 SLLALEADGQLNCAW
+461 SLLALESDGQLNCTW
-476 EYATDLFETMTIQRM
+476 EYETDLFEAITIQRM
-491 AEHWEVLLQQIVT
+491 AEHWEILLQQIVT
-504 NPQQTISTLPW
+504 NPQQTISTLSW

-539 LISLF
+539 LVDLF
-544 EEQVKSYP
+544 EEQVKSHP
-552 DNIALVFEKHSL
+552 NRIALLFEKQSL

-569 NQKSNQLAHHL
+569 NQKANQLAHYL
-580 QENYQIKPDSLIG
+580 RENYQIEPNSLIG

-603 IGLLA
+603 IGLLC
-608 ILKSGAAY
+608 ILKLGSTY

-627 IDYIISDSK
+627 INYIISDSK

-644 VIVDKLLSPQVKN
+644 IIEDKLSSQAKN
-657 LAHLICLD
+657 LDHLICLD
-665 KFDFELK
+665 KCDCDFELR
-672 SKDNLTVKNQPNN
+672 SKDNLSIENQPND

-700 GVAVNHQAIS
+700 GVAVNHQAIN

-751 VIIIPKSILLSPSE
+751 LVIIPKSILLSPSK
-765 FAASIQ
+765 FAASLQ
-771 SQEVSVLFL
+771 SQQVSILFL

-792 PETFSSLRYL
+792 PEAFSSLRYL

-812 WVQEVLDKGSPQKLL
+812 WVQEVLDKGSPQNLL

-842 LVEKSPE
+842 LVEKSPK
-849 TAITIPIGKPISNT
+849 TTMTIPIGKPISNT

-877 GIPGELCISGIG
+877 GIPGELCIAGVG

-900 TAEKFIEVNLFGK
+900 TDEKFIEVNLWGK
-913 IERIY
+913 TERVY
-918 KTGDLAKWRNDGN
+918 KTGDLAKWGNDGN

-936 RIDQQVKLRGFR
+936 RIDHQIKLRGFR
-948 IELGEIESVLLEHSS
+948 IELGEIESALLEYPV

-969 NLHKTENNQQLVAYV
+969 NLHKTENNQQLVAYI
-984 TNKLIGDFSQQ
+984 TGEQIDDLPQQ

-1004 PDYMIPSQIIRL
+1004 PDYMIPKEIIKL
-1016 DEFTLT
+1016 DEFPLT

-1030 ALPLPH
+1030 ALPLPN

-1060 ILECEKISIH
+1060 MLECKKISIH

-1090 QKNFNQELSL
+1090 QKNLNQELSL

-1117 QVEVQPSISDL
+1117 QVEVQQSISDL
-1128 LVLQPSGQKTPI
+1128 LVLQPSGQKIPI

-1187 ASSLIETLRQKQPKG
+1187 ASSLIETLRQKQAKG
-1202 PYILTGY
+1202 PYILIGY

-1237 AGLVANPDYII
+1237 AGLVANPDHIT

-1255 IWNMIERIEAVKGI
+1255 IWHMIERIEAVKGI
-1269 SLGLNYK
+1269 SLGLNYN
-1276 QLASQS
+1276 QLAAQS
-1282 DDQNRWDLAA
+1282 DDQSRWELAA
-1292 EALYHHNVLPEHS
+1292 EALYRHNVLPEHS

-1311 TNLEVMKRVTLNYAT
+1311 TNLEVMKRVTLNYAA

-1356 SRYEQSDWG
+1356 SHYEQSDWG

-1376 VLVPGNHGQMLYE
+1376 VSVPGNHGQMLYE
-1389 PNVKILANQLKKSI
+1389 PNVKILADQLRRSI
-1403 QEHFNQPEIYD
+1403 
-1414 LSNSKFKN
+1414 L

>member
-1 MNNDQQ
+1 
-7 IINLMEQL
+7 
-15 RQLGCRISADGD
+15 
-27 KLRIRKTKNDVSA
+27 
-40 ELIQQIKINKTEIL
+40 
-54 AFLNTAKDQ
+54 
-63 AVTAQK
+63 
-69 DIPKLP
+69 
-75 ENALKQ
+75 
-81 LSFAQQ
+81 
-87 RLWFLGQMENSN
+87 
-99 ATYNMPMCLQL
+99 
-110 EGKLNVNALSDSLA
+110 
-124 YVINRHESL
+124 
-133 RMYFPTVE
+133 
-141 GQPQIRIE
+141 
-149 KIENF
+149 
-154 NVLSIQDLSSLDQ
+154 
-167 LTQSITV
+167 
-174 EKLINNHGQEPFNL
+174 
-188 NTGPLFKAKL
+188 
-198 LQLKDNQFILL
+198 
-209 LNMHHI
+209 
-215 SSDGWS
+215 
-221 MGIFIREL
+221 
-229 CHAYLAFSQGQ
+229 
-240 KPSLEPLPIQY
+240 
-251 SDFATWQRNWLQ
+251 
-263 GEVLETQINYWKK
+263 
-276 QLKDAPPRLE
+276 
-286 LPTDHPRPPIQ
+286 
-297 SYKGSHYS
+297 
-305 HPLTPELTEQLN
+305 
-317 RLSQQEG
+317 
-324 VSLYML
+324 ML
-330 LLAVFNVLLS
+330 LLAVFNLLLS

-352 PIANRPHPQ
+352 PIANRPHRQ

-427 VIFALENNDSQDL
+427 VIFAVENNDSEALD
-440 NLPELKIEWLGSSYP
+440 LPELKIEWLDSSYP

-461 SLLALEADGQLNCAW
+461 SLLALESDGQLNCIW
-476 EYATDLFETMTIQRM
+476 EYATDLFETTTIQRM

-504 NPQQTISTLPW
+504 NPQQKIYSLSW
-515 LTKADQKQL
+515 LTKANQKQL

-539 LISLF
+539 LVNLF
-544 EEQVKSYP
+544 EEQVKSHP
-552 DNIALVFEKHSL
+552 NTIALVFEKQNL

-569 NQKSNQLAHHL
+569 NQKANQLAHYL
-580 QENYQIKPDSLIG
+580 RENYQIEPNSLIG

-603 IGLLA
+603 IGLLG
-608 ILKSGAAY
+608 ILKLGSTY
-616 VPIDSNYPESR
+616 VPIDPNYPESR
-627 IDYIISDSK
+627 IDYIISDSEL
-636 ISILLTQS
+636 SILLTQS
-644 VIVDKLLSPQVKN
+644 IIQDKFLSSQGKN
-657 LAHLICLD
+657 LDHLICLD
-665 KFDFELK
+665 ECDFELG
-672 SKDNLTVKNQPNN
+672 SKENLGIENQPND

-700 GVAVNHQAIS
+700 GVAVNHQAIN

-741 IWGALLNGAK
+741 IWSALLNGAK
-751 VIIIPKSILLSPSE
+751 LVIIPKSILLSPSK
-765 FAASIQ
+765 FAASLQ
-771 SQEVSVLFL
+771 SQKVSVLFL
-780 TTALFNQLAALV
+780 TTALFNQLASLV

-812 WVQEVLDKGSPQKLL
+812 WVQEVLDKGSPQNLL

-842 LVEKSPE
+842 LVEKLLK

-877 GIPGELCISGIG
+877 GIPGELCIAGVG

-900 TAEKFIEVNLFGK
+900 TDEKFIEVNLFGK

-918 KTGDLAKWRNDGN
+918 KTGDLAKWGNDGN

-936 RIDQQVKLRGFR
+936 RIDHQIKLRGFR
-948 IELGEIESVLLEHSS
+948 IELGEIESILVEYPA

-984 TNKLIGDFSQQ
+984 TGEQVDDLPQQ

-1004 PDYMIPSQIIRL
+1004 PDYMIPNQIIRL
-1016 DEFTLT
+1016 DEFPLT

-1030 ALPLPH
+1030 ALPLPN
-1036 HEFQSLYEAPRNKI
+1036 HESKNLYEAPRNTI

-1060 ILECEKISIH
+1060 MLQCEKISIH

-1090 QKNFNQELSL
+1090 QKSFNQELSL

-1107 TIAQL
+1107 TVAQL

-1117 QVEVQPSISDL
+1117 QVEVQEFISDL
-1128 LVLQPSGQKTPI
+1128 LVLQPSGQKIPI

-1145 SNGHAFYFRDLAM
+1145 SNGHAFYFRDLAI

-1187 ASSLIETLRQKQPKG
+1187 ASSLIETLRQKQAKS
-1202 PYILTGY
+1202 PYILIGY
-1209 SSGCSVALEMAFQLE
+1209 SSGCSVTLEMAFQLE

-1231 LLGIFD
+1231 LLGLFD
-1237 AGLVANPDYII
+1237 AGLVANPDYIT

-1269 SLGLNYK
+1269 SLGLNYE
-1276 QLASQS
+1276 QLAAQS
-1282 DDQNRWDLAA
+1282 DDQNRWELAA
-1292 EALYHHNVLPEHS
+1292 EALYRHNVLPEHS

-1311 TNLEVMKRVTLNYAT
+1311 TNLEVMKRVTLNYAA

-1356 SRYEQSDWG
+1356 SHYEQSDWG

-1376 VLVPGNHGQMLYE
+1376 VSVPGNHGQMLYE
-1389 PNVKILANQLKKSI
+1389 PNVKVLADQLKKSI
-1403 QEHFNQPEIYD
+1403 QEHFNQPET
-1414 LSNSKFKN
+1414 